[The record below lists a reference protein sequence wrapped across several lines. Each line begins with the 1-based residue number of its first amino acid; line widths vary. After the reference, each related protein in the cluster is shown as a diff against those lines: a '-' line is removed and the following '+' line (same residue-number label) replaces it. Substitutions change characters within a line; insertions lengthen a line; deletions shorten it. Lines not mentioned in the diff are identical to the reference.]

1 MGNYASIR
9 GNLKFFFFF
18 ELIQY
23 ICVISYII
31 NYNME
36 FFNQVGKVAIGS
48 RMRML
53 TEKITE
59 DAAEIYKLYNIDLQP
74 KWFPVFYV
82 LTQSDELTITAIAKQ
97 IGHSHPSVS
106 KIISEM
112 VAKGFIEEKKDNA
125 DGRRNVVSLSIKG
138 MEAKERIQDQYVDV
152 GHAIEEISAQA
163 THNLWKAIEEWEFLL
178 EQKSLLK
185 RVQDERKIRESKAIR
200 IVEFSDKYQ
209 TAFRQLNEAW
219 ISTYFKMEAADY
231 KSLDHPK
238 EYILDKGGFI
248 FIALDGD
255 TPVGACALIKM
266 SDAQFELAKMA
277 VSAEAKGKGIGW
289 ILGKVAMEKAKSAG
303 ASKLYLE
310 SNTILKPAINLYHK
324 LGFKKVSGIP
334 SPYERCNIQMEMDL

>member
-1 MGNYASIR
+1 
-9 GNLKFFFFF
+9 
-18 ELIQY
+18 
-23 ICVISYII
+23 
-31 NYNME
+31 
-36 FFNQVGKVAIGS
+36 
-48 RMRML
+48 
-53 TEKITE
+53 
-59 DAAEIYKLYNIDLQP
+59 
-74 KWFPVFYV
+74 
-82 LTQSDELTITAIAKQ
+82 
-97 IGHSHPSVS
+97 
-106 KIISEM
+106 
-112 VAKGFIEEKKDNA
+112 
-125 DGRRNVVSLSIKG
+125 